1 MKGWIQMEINKMTE
15 KEKLLEY
22 INNQVLTTARNSM
35 GCDENWYNSYYAIKE
50 TFPIDEIK
58 SMSDK
63 EVENLVKLGD
73 SMSEALY

>member
-1 MKGWIQMEINKMTE
+1 MTE

-22 INNQVLTTARNSM
+22 INKPVLTTARNSI
-35 GCDENWYNSYYAIKE
+35 GCDENWYSPYFAIKE
-50 TFPIDEIK
+50 TFSIDEIN

-63 EVENLVKLGD
+63 EVENLVRLGD

>member
-1 MKGWIQMEINKMTE
+1 
-15 KEKLLEY
+15 
-22 INNQVLTTARNSM
+22 M

>member
-1 MKGWIQMEINKMTE
+1 MTE

-22 INNQVLTTARNSM
+22 INKPVLTTARNSM
-35 GCDENWYNSYYAIKE
+35 GCDENWYSPYFAIKE
-50 TFPIDEIK
+50 TFSIDEIN

-63 EVENLVKLGD
+63 EVENLIKLGD